1 MPTIPY
7 DTVREQLL
15 AKPGVQEA
23 YDALEEE
30 FAMLARAVDARVA
43 AGKTQAQVAAELG
56 ISQPAVAKIEA
67 GKVKNLDSLR
77 RYAAAVGC
85 RIKIE
90 FVPLDGK

>member
-7 DTVREQLL
+7 ETVRDQLM
-15 AKPGVQEA
+15 ADPDFKRE

-30 FAMLARAVDARVA
+30 FAMLARAIDARVA

-67 GKVKNLDSLR
+67 L
-77 RYAAAVGC
+77 
-85 RIKIE
+85 
-90 FVPLDGK
+90 